1 MFTMKTTSP
10 ELWEPMQETLLE
22 LESANQKVL
31 FTCTSSQGFAA
42 EVLAAVR
49 MCLPGADGSLDRALN
64 KASRTADGRVHV
76 VMVVGTPNVGKTSL
90 VNALRRHARTHGLL
104 DVPRTGQ
111 LPVGPLPGVTKHVAG
126 IKVGHSS
133 HTSRTSSCCMR
144 AVHQGLAYMLLFV
157 FSEQRPQPLQ
167 CSLSEDSLLNMLYWP
182 YYSLRPLRNGAGCR
196 QSDNAAH

>member
-1 MFTMKTTSP
+1 MQQVCEGFQMFTMKTTSP

-76 VMVVGTPNVGKTSL
+76 VMVCLLYTSPS
-90 VNALRRHARTHGLL
+90 
-104 DVPRTGQ
+104 PRDRQ
-111 LPVGPLPGVTKHVAG
+111 KSRMP
-126 IKVGHSS
+126 SS
-133 HTSRTSSCCMR
+133 
-144 AVHQGLAYMLLFV
+144 A
-157 FSEQRPQPLQ
+157 
-167 CSLSEDSLLNMLYWP
+167 
-182 YYSLRPLRNGAGCR
+182 
-196 QSDNAAH
+196 